1 MSEII
6 KIVALFLICNGAG
19 CNCSG
24 NLNGGSLSYEQ
35 IAMGFIIYGIGVLI
49 RRYDPDE
56 NA

>member
-19 CNCSG
+19 CNCS
-24 NLNGGSLSYEQ
+24 NSPNGGSISYEQ
-35 IAMGFIIYGIGVLI
+35 IGLGFLAYFIAVLI